1 MHRFRPRSGLF
12 YGWWLVA
19 IGAVIIGVYSGD
31 SMPLIGKTLLED
43 SERDYVQVTV
53 ALVAA
58 GGLAWL
64 LMPAV
69 GWGIDRW
76 GPRRLALYGLALLGL
91 AALASAVAHVPAV
104 FYASYTLFRLST
116 GLGGTL
122 AVMAMLNNW
131 FRRRRAM
138 AMALVLILPGLVVVL
153 STPFAIAVGVL
164 QALHGPAASVIVGLA
179 ALAAI
184 WPLSCWLV
192 NRPEDRGE
200 SPDGPQAIQGTGN
213 TPPATDSTE
222 AESEWRWQEAVKGRD
237 FWLMVAGDTGTT
249 LGVQTAWIALIL
261 ARGDGWVMALAGLVQ
276 AGARRRRDAHGWAIG
291 DRVAI
296 RNAVFGFSSARALG
310 VVLSLAWAV
319 VSDGDAVVFASAILI
334 GIGSGGLAPLGFAM
348 RGAYFGRRN
357 FGAINGLSL
366 FVYTVAVSAGHFGAA
381 ALMTLEGTKIPA
393 LVTPAIFAVV
403 GAGLFLLLGNPRPSP
418 SQRAATTAV
427 AD

>member
-1 MHRFRPRSGLF
+1 M
-12 YGWWLVA
+12 
-19 IGAVIIGVYSGD
+19 
-31 SMPLIGKTLLED
+31 
-43 SERDYVQVTV
+43 
-53 ALVAA
+53 
-58 GGLAWL
+58 
-64 LMPAV
+64 
-69 GWGIDRW
+69 
-76 GPRRLALYGLALLGL
+76 
-91 AALASAVAHVPAV
+91 
-104 FYASYTLFRLST
+104 
-116 GLGGTL
+116 
-122 AVMAMLNNW
+122 
-131 FRRRRAM
+131 
-138 AMALVLILPGLVVVL
+138 
-153 STPFAIAVGVL
+153 GVL
-164 QALHGPAASVIVGLA
+164 QALHGPVASVIVGLA

-213 TPPATDSTE
+213 TLPATDSTE

-249 LGVQTAWIALIL
+249 LGVQTAWIALNL

-276 AGARRRRDAHGWAIG
+276 AGASVVGMLMGGLIG

-366 FVYTVAVSAGHFGAA
+366 FVYTVAVLAGHFGAA

-393 LVTPAIFAVV
+393 LVTPAICAVV
-403 GAGLFLLLGNPRPSP
+403 GAGLFLLLGNPQPSP

-427 AD
+427 SD